1 MKKEAPPLR
10 GRLSL
15 ILQIIHCFSCRLY
28 SLFLILFYGFFFF
41 RLKVN
46 LIEFEFRFGH
56 GSGRSVY
63 SPSEYVQQID
73 DRYGVETFI
82 YDDSLCRIG
91 WSLGFHDRFVEST
104 SDFGRVFLRC
114 RCRRSL
120 WLSIR
125 KKRWRRRSSK
135 EMSTRIFRNISLYG
149 EYVPCPCGWVGLG
162 T

>member
-1 MKKEAPPLR
+1 MR

-63 SPSEYVQQID
+63 SPSEYVEQID
-73 DRYGVETFI
+73 DRYSVEIFV
-82 YDDSLCRIG
+82 DDDRFCRVVC
-91 WSLGFHDRFVEST
+91 GFGCHERFVESA
-104 SDFGRVFLRC
+104 SDFGCVGKSDIQVFSAVDC
-114 RCRRSL
+114 KGCFFGYFT
-120 WLSIR
+120 I
-125 KKRWRRRSSK
+125 
-135 EMSTRIFRNISLYG
+135 
-149 EYVPCPCGWVGLG
+149 EYDSGF
-162 T
+162 

>member
-73 DRYGVETFI
+73 DRYGVEIFI

-91 WSLGFHDRFVEST
+91 WSLGFHDRFVESA
-104 SDFGRVFLRC
+104 SDFGRVGESDIGVFAA
-114 RCRRSL
+114 RRS
-120 WLSIR
+120 
-125 KKRWRRRSSK
+125 
-135 EMSTRIFRNISLYG
+135 
-149 EYVPCPCGWVGLG
+149 
-162 T
+162 

>member
-1 MKKEAPPLR
+1 MKKEAPPQR

-73 DRYGVETFI
+73 DRYGVETFV
-82 YDDSLCRIG
+82 DDNRFRCIG
-91 WSLGFHDRFVEST
+91 RRFGFDDRFVESA
-104 SDFGRVFLRC
+104 SDFGRVGESDIGVFAAVDRKGRFLC
-114 RCRRSL
+114 DVAVEGHFGFRSA
-120 WLSIR
+120 
-125 KKRWRRRSSK
+125 KNGGAGGHQKR
-135 EMSTRIFRNISLYG
+135 
-149 EYVPCPCGWVGLG
+149 
-162 T
+162 